1 SGLRRCSSANSCTAS
16 RLARRG
22 GASLAPERAFLMLA
36 IPFGAALLVALPPS
50 AAPDEGYH
58 LGRIW
63 TLSEGHLRLPAPGE
77 SALSIPRSIAEL
89 SRAVN
94 GEEIPSRPP
103 RRGWGE
109 LRSLAAQ
116 PVEPGQ
122 RVYLNLGAAYP
133 PSVYLPSLIGVGLAR
148 AFGLP

>member
-1 SGLRRCSSANSCTAS
+1 MNAS
-16 RLARRG
+16 KNL
-22 GASLAPERAFLMLA
+22 

-94 GEEIPSRPP
+94 GEESERT
-103 RRGWGE
+103 
-109 LRSLAAQ
+109 RSSSLSPTQPLPKRTDPMLALLEFLDSL
-116 PVEPGQ
+116 PDWMTSWTFI
-122 RVYLNLGAAYP
+122 LSMAA
-133 PSVYLPSLIGVGLAR
+133 LLIGLIIVLMIVR
-148 AFGLP
+148 NKRPEDD